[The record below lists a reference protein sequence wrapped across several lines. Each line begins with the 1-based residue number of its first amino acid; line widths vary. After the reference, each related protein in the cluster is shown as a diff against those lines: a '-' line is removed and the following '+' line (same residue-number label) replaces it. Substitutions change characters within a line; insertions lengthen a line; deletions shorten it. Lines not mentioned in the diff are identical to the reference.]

1 MKFWVLLV
9 SANGL
14 HFDMEQR
21 ETRCFIEDIP
31 PETQMTWKYEVT
43 RFNLYNLIINIIVD
57 NTNTYVSE
65 RFLIKIQTR
74 RNRNTV
80 RFQLR

>member
-1 MKFWVLLV
+1 MKFWVLFLG
-9 SANGL
+9 AHGL

-43 RFNLYNLIINIIVD
+43 RFNLYNLITGIIEY
-57 NTNTYVSE
+57 N
-65 RFLIKIQTR
+65 
-74 RNRNTV
+74 
-80 RFQLR
+80 

>member
-43 RFNLYNLIINIIVD
+43 RFNLYNLRLDILRLM
-57 NTNTYVSE
+57 TLSE
-65 RFLIKIQTR
+65 Y
-74 RNRNTV
+74 
-80 RFQLR
+80 

>member
-43 RFNLYNLIINIIVD
+43 RFNLYNIIINIILY
-57 NTNTYVSE
+57 NYNESA
-65 RFLIKIQTR
+65 L
-74 RNRNTV
+74 
-80 RFQLR
+80 